1 MSQYPQATSRA
12 APGGR
17 RTWLVLVGS
26 ASTVLSRFSSLI
38 LGLLLTGIVA
48 RYLSPEL
55 FGLWAIL
62 TFMVAVVPVLDI
74 GIALALR
81 NRLARDFADP
91 ARDEEGRIC
100 FFSVFYTYIG
110 LALLLAAVLWILKG
124 VIPWAALFSTCDPE
138 IIRVGSLGITAA
150 LAVLV
155 ASLPFSVATAGFFS
169 YQQTHWNCLFEFL
182 RSLAVTCSVALLVF
196 FRARFLALVLAFSAA
211 ILLASAGSFLLFLK
225 KRRWKPAAV
234 GLRSVKDNVAG
245 LVRKGAQFGLM
256 QLSATVIFSAQA
268 LVVANVAGLKDA
280 GEYALVQKMFL
291 VLNTLHFA
299 VLAPLWSAYTESVAS
314 KDLAW
319 VKKALALSVAYTVVL
334 YTAGTVG
341 LYAFGRPLILLWAG
355 KTVENTLLY
364 ALMGLWVFVNGWVNC
379 FSVYL
384 NGIGRLR
391 IQTALLVPAALAYVP
406 LAHYCGTRFGLPG
419 ICLASIIVFVP
430 LAISNPA
437 QSMMSLRPPAA
448 SAPLV
453 IPSRTK

>member
-1 MSQYPQATSRA
+1 MLRCRTLLFPQAQATA
-12 APGGR
+12 AGGGR
-17 RTWLVLVGS
+17 TWRVLVGS
-26 ASTVLSRFSSLI
+26 ASTVLSRFSALA

-48 RYLSPEL
+48 RHLSPEL

-62 TFMVAVVPVLDI
+62 TFLVAVVPVLDI

-81 NRLARDFADP
+81 NRLARNYGDSS
-91 ARDEEGRIC
+91 RDEENRIC

-110 LALLLAAVLWILKG
+110 LAMVLVAALWILKG
-124 VIPWAALFSTCDPE
+124 FIPWAALFNTRDPGL
-138 IIRVGSLGITAA
+138 IRVGSLGMTAA
-150 LAVLV
+150 LSILV

-169 YQQTHWNCLFEFL
+169 YQQTHWNCMFEFV
-182 RSLAVTCSVALLVF
+182 RSLAVTCSVAMLVF
-196 FRARFLALVLAFSAA
+196 FQARFLSLVLAFSTAMLAA
-211 ILLASAGSFLLFLK
+211 SVVSFWFFLK
-225 KRRWKPAAV
+225 KRRWKPAVV
-234 GLRSVKDNVAG
+234 GPRSVINNVTG
-245 LVRKGAQFGLM
+245 LIRKSVQFGLM
-256 QLSATVIFSAQA
+256 QLSATVIFATQS

-319 VKKALALSVAYTVVL
+319 VKKALAWSVAYTIAV

-341 LYAFGRPLILLWAG
+341 LYVFGKPLIALWTG

-384 NGIGRLR
+384 NGIGRLK
-391 IQTALLVPAALAYVP
+391 IQTALIVPAAAAYVP
-406 LAHYCGTRFGLPG
+406 LAHYCSSRLG
-419 ICLASIIVFVP
+419 IIGVCLASTVVLLP
-430 LAISNPA
+430 LTISNPI
-437 QSMMSLRPPAA
+437 QSIASFRHRKPAA
-448 SAPLV
+448 LY
-453 IPSRTK
+453 